1 MTLYMLDTDT
11 CSYIMRRYSE
21 TIVERFESVL
31 QNKGKIVI
39 SAITYSEMRYGAI
52 GSKKPDKVEYIIE
65 EFVKRIDEVL
75 PWTREAIEKS
85 VEIRKQ
91 LSAKGIII
99 GKNDSSIAGHAL
111 AYPLTGCLPHVC
123 ILRRYPRSTRDPG
136 QGFGSGL
143 AGPRA

>member
-111 AYPLTGCLPHVC
+111 AVNAILVTNNMREFSRVDNLPLENW
-123 ILRRYPRSTRDPG
+123 IS
-136 QGFGSGL
+136 
-143 AGPRA
+143 